1 MKTFKL
7 NNFVCK
13 CGNSEVFANSSG
25 VFCSEC
31 GNKVARYTKIN
42 QKSYEDV
49 LKQGIVI
56 CENTPSCSVCKIKN
70 VCCDYDIRPR
80 DVVQFIL
87 DLEKILI

>member
-1 MKTFKL
+1 MNTFKL

-25 VFCSEC
+25 VFCSKC
-31 GNKVARYTKIN
+31 GNRVARYTEIS

-49 LKQGIVI
+49 LKQGIHI
-56 CENTPSCSVCKIKN
+56 CESTPFCSVCKLKE

-80 DVVQFIL
+80 DVDQFMI
-87 DLEKILI
+87 DLENLI